1 MNNLSLPNCQS
12 EVKYEDK
19 KSTGLRH
26 PGKQQA
32 EAIISS
38 YNYNMAM
45 APPCSPLDGHCTV
58 HEPHGGYLLSLL
70 L

>member
-1 MNNLSLPNCQS
+1 MNILSLPNCLS

-38 YNYNMAM
+38 YKIQY
-45 APPCSPLDGHCTV
+45 GHGTALQ
-58 HEPHGGYLLSLL
+58 PS
-70 L
+70 

>member
-1 MNNLSLPNCQS
+1 MNNLSLPNCLS

-19 KSTGLRH
+19 KSAGLRH

-32 EAIISS
+32 GAIIS
-38 YNYNMAM
+38 NCNMPVAM
-45 APPCSPLDGHCTV
+45 APPCSPLEGHCMV
-58 HEPHGGYLLSLL
+58 HEPHGGYLLPLL